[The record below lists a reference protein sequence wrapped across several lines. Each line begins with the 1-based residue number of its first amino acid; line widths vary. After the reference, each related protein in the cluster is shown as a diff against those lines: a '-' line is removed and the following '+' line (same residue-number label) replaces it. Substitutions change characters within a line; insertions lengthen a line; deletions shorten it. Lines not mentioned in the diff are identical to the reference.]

1 MLQQGTDSVTVCK
14 ETINL
19 FCIPHQKLL
28 HHLKDILH
36 HLKDILHHL
45 RDVLHHLRDVLCL
58 LESATDAAVGACK
71 ATSAV
76 LSVS

>member
-1 MLQQGTDSVTVCK
+1 M
-14 ETINL
+14 
-19 FCIPHQKLL
+19 FCIPHQKLLHHLKDIL

-58 LESATDAAVGACK
+58 LESATDAAVGTCK

>member
-1 MLQQGTDSVTVCK
+1 M
-14 ETINL
+14 

-58 LESATDAAVGACK
+58 LESATDAAVGTCK

>member
-1 MLQQGTDSVTVCK
+1 VLQQGTDSVTVCK
-14 ETINL
+14 ETINM

>member
-14 ETINL
+14 ETINM

>member
-1 MLQQGTDSVTVCK
+1 VLQQGTDSVTVCK
-14 ETINL
+14 ETINM
-19 FCIPHQKLL
+19 FCIPHQKL
-28 HHLKDILH
+28 LH

>member
-14 ETINL
+14 ETINM

-76 LSVS
+76 LFVS

>member
-1 MLQQGTDSVTVCK
+1 M
-14 ETINL
+14 
-19 FCIPHQKLL
+19 FCIPHQKL
-28 HHLKDILH
+28 LH